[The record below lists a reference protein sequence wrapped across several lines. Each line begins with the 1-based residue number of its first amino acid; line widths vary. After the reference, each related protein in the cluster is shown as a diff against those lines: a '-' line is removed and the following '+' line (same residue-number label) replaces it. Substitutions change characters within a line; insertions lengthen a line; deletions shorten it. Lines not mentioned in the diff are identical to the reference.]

1 MDYAELINKMK
12 EKGVLFSEG
21 LTQSEFEE
29 IERQYQFE
37 FPPDLRDFLSIALPT
52 SDKFINWRDMSTL
65 NVELVQ
71 KRLDWCLEGI
81 LFDIEHNNFWL
92 KEWGKKPDELLKATN
107 KCIDEYK
114 KAPKLIPI
122 FSHRYIPSTPFE
134 SENPVFSVHQT
145 DIIYYGENL
154 CSYLM
159 VEFDLKKYEEIDFS
173 NIKHIT
179 FWSDI
184 IDIE

>member
-71 KRLDWCLEGI
+71 KRLDCCLEGI

-92 KEWGKKPDELLKATN
+92 KEWGRKPDELLKATN
-107 KCIDEYK
+107 KCIDE
-114 KAPKLIPI
+114 I
-122 FSHRYIPSTPFE
+122 
-134 SENPVFSVHQT
+134 
-145 DIIYYGENL
+145 
-154 CSYLM
+154 
-159 VEFDLKKYEEIDFS
+159 
-173 NIKHIT
+173 
-179 FWSDI
+179 
-184 IDIE
+184 